1 MLTVKELNDTL
12 ETMRG
17 VYKFQDDRT
26 VLQLDRNVRTNEQD
40 MVTVETIDENTG
52 TRVIMSRVK
61 DAQPVRLNEQTRC
74 WEPAE

>member
-1 MLTVKELNDTL
+1 MLTVKELKDTL

-26 VLQLDRNVRTNEQD
+26 IFQLDRDVRTTEQD

-61 DAQPVRLNEQTRC
+61 DARPTRFNAQTRC
-74 WEPAE
+74 WEPAK